1 MGVTVAAANIGRA
14 PLTLQRTAA
23 VLASLIALLVI
34 ISIVGL
40 SVGSVSISFPD
51 VVRSFFNS
59 ASVDEANRIIILD
72 IRLPRL
78 LLAMLVG
85 AGLSVAGVV
94 FQALLRNP
102 LAEPYILG
110 ISSGGT
116 VGAILAIGF
125 SLGFGVFTT
134 PLASFIG
141 SALVMLLV
149 YTIAHRHGQL
159 DTNTLLLSGVMIGA
173 FFNAAVLLIIAVFNQ
188 ELRNAFLWL
197 MGNLSSA
204 NMESLAV
211 VSPFFLL
218 ASGVLLLQS
227 KNYNLIS
234 TGDETALQ
242 LGVDVTKIKR
252 LSYLLASLITGLVVS
267 MSGVIGFVGLI
278 IPHICR
284 MLFGPDHRLLMP
296 ASMLLGA
303 SFMIVADVLSRVI
316 LAPTEIP
323 VGAVTA
329 AIGAPVFV
337 YLLKRT

>member
-1 MGVTVAAANIGRA
+1 MAAANIGRA
-14 PLTLQRTAA
+14 PLTLQRMAA

-116 VGAILAIGF
+116 VGAILAIGL
-125 SLGFGVFTT
+125 SLGFSAYTT

-173 FFNAAVLLIIAVFNQ
+173 FFNAVVLLIIAVFNQ

-197 MGNLSSA
+197 MGNLSNA

-211 VSPFFLL
+211 VSPFVIL
-218 ASGVLLLQS
+218 ASGFLLLKS
-227 KNYNLIS
+227 KQYNLIA

-252 LSYLLASLITGLVVS
+252 LSYLLTSLITGLVVS
-267 MSGVIGFVGLI
+267 VSGVIGFVGLI